1 MSTLME
7 VMTKNIKT
15 ASGDTTVADAAR
27 RMRDER
33 MGSLLVEDQ
42 GDLVGI
48 VTDTDIVRRAVAEK
62 KDLTNLTLA
71 NIMTTP
77 LASIES
83 MMSVHD
89 AQDMM
94 ADFGIRHLVVR
105 AAGQIVG
112 LVSARDLLVYYQS
125 VSEPKIAQD

>member
-1 MSTLME
+1 ME